1 MFLKK
6 TKHGSMAGRTGCHGR
21 IAAIAAM
28 ALALLCMTTAP
39 PAMAIEEDEALRA
52 SLSKYPLDEDIGAFR
67 VSVRAANV
75 RERPETNS
83 KRTHLLKR
91 GALLKSLGRV
101 KATRWYAVE
110 LDHAFI
116 GFMYDKTIEPV
127 PDSELTEAQRQD
139 LGLEPPEDPLEGV
152 AIEEM
157 GGAFVA
163 QGRDLAIRAKPAGDS
178 RTVGRLR
185 RGERIDAIGR
195 VSDAPDWVAVGD
207 EGKAIGFMAEKGL
220 MRVIDAGLSQPMTGK
235 LQIDG
240 GITCVYELSFKG
252 RSAVTGEV
260 FGSADYSANLACTRD
275 GVLEMFSAL
284 MFIIEGSR
292 QTDDGDI
299 HQVNLDILPLGD
311 AERPFSVIMGYN
323 STAGT
328 IAYETSSRANLVRS
342 RFTSERPAT
351 SVTETLSSA
360 IEIGLNAL
368 NETAW
373 SEIAGL

>member
-1 MFLKK
+1 
-6 TKHGSMAGRTGCHGR
+6 MAGRTGCHGHITR
-21 IAAIAAM
+21 WMVVAIA
-28 ALALLCMTTAP
+28 LASLTFAI
-39 PAMAIEEDEALRA
+39 PAAAADEDEALRA
-52 SLSKYPLDEDIGAFR
+52 SLSQYPLDEDVGAFR

-83 KRTHLLKR
+83 ARTQLLKR
-91 GALLKSLGRV
+91 GALVKSLGRV

-116 GFMYDKTIEPV
+116 GFMYDKTLEPV
-127 PDSELTEAQRQD
+127 PDSELSEAQRQD
-139 LGLEPPEDPLEGV
+139 LGLEPPENPLEGV
-152 AIEEM
+152 SIEEM
-157 GGAFVA
+157 AGAFVA

-178 RTVGRLR
+178 RTVGRLH

-195 VSDAPDWVAVGD
+195 VADAPDWVAVGND
-207 EGKAIGFMAEKGL
+207 GEAVGFMPEKGL
-220 MRVIDAGLSQPMTGK
+220 MRVVDAGLSQPMNGK

-240 GITCVYELSFKG
+240 GITCVYELAFKG

-260 FGSADYSANLACTRD
+260 FGSADYTANLACTRN
-275 GVLEMFSAL
+275 GILEMFSAM

-292 QTDDGDI
+292 QTDKGDV

-328 IAYETSSRANLVRS
+328 IAYETSSSANLVRR

-351 SVTETLSSA
+351 SITETLSAA